1 MTLWLQTYDP
11 LHQVAGS
18 TLVAAL
24 PLLFF
29 IVTLAIF
36 RWRLHWAALGTLL
49 LAAVIAV
56 TVYGMPVA
64 SVAAAALYGFGYGLW
79 PIVWIVAGVVF
90 LYRLTVK
97 SGQFEIVRASIV
109 SVTPDARLQM
119 ILIGFA
125 FNAFLEGA
133 AGYGTPVAITAALL
147 VGLGFDPLRAAA
159 LCLIANTAPVA
170 FGAMGTS
177 ITVAAQVSHTDL
189 AALTAIAGTLLPLF
203 SLLTLGW
210 IITSLS
216 GWRGAR
222 DIWPALL
229 VASVSF
235 AGTMMAT
242 ALWLGP
248 QLPAITASIV
258 CMAAMVVLLRYWQPS
273 KMMLLREHTPIYPA
287 MIDTPPL
294 TARRIAYAWLP
305 FAVLTVCVVV
315 WGNKGFQSWF
325 APGGMLAETTRW
337 LDVPFLHGVVY
348 KIAPV
353 VEGKALYP
361 AVFKFDI
368 IGAVG
373 TGIFLSTLLSAA
385 FLRWRPKFVLGVLKE
400 TCLGLRTT
408 VLTIGLVLA
417 FAALSNYSGMSATL
431 ALALADSGK
440 IYPLLA
446 PALGW
451 FGVFLTGSDTSSN
464 ALFAPLQA
472 TVAHQ
477 IGVSET
483 LLVAANMLGGAA
495 GKMIS
500 PQSIAVACVAVGLM
514 GREAAMLRATLR
526 ASVVFAIVAGIV
538 IFAIQM

>member
-1 MTLWLQTYDP
+1 MAPWLQSYDP
-11 LHQVAGS
+11 LNQVTGS
-18 TLVAAL
+18 TLAAAL

-29 IVTLAIF
+29 IVALVVF
-36 RWRLHWAALGTLL
+36 RWRLHWAAAGTLL

-56 TVYGMPVA
+56 TVYGMPMM
-64 SVAAAALYGFGYGLW
+64 SVAAAVFYGFGYGLW
-79 PIVWIVAGVVF
+79 PIVWIITGVVF

-97 SGQFEIVRASIV
+97 SGQFELVRASIV
-109 SVTPDARLQM
+109 SVTPDARLQL

-125 FNAFLEGA
+125 FSAFLEGA

-147 VGLGFDPLRAAA
+147 VGLGFDPLRAAT

-177 ITVAAQVSHTDL
+177 VTVAAQVSHTDL
-189 AALTAIAGTLLPLF
+189 AALTAITGTLLPLF

-210 IITSLS
+210 IVVALA

-229 VASVSF
+229 VAGVSF

-242 ALWLGP
+242 ALWIGP
-248 QLPAITASIV
+248 QLPAITSSIV
-258 CMAAMVVLLRYWQPS
+258 CMASLAVLLRFWQPA
-273 KMMLLREHTPIYPA
+273 KVLQLREHTPIYPA
-287 MIDTPPL
+287 LIDTPPL
-294 TARRIAYAWLP
+294 TLRRVACAWLP
-305 FAVLTVCVVV
+305 FGLLTTCVVL

-325 APGGMLAETTRW
+325 APEGGLSETTRW
-337 LDVPFLHGVVY
+337 LEVPFLHGVVH
-348 KIAPV
+348 KTAPV
-353 VEGKALYP
+353 AESVAMYP
-361 AVFKFDI
+361 AVFKFDVL
-368 IGAVG
+368 GAVG
-373 TGIFLSTLLSAA
+373 TGIFLSVLLSALC
-385 FLRWRPKFVLGVLKE
+385 LRWRPAFMLDVFRE
-400 TCLGLRTT
+400 TCAGLWPTA
-408 VLTIGLVLA
+408 LTIGVVLA
-417 FAALSNYSGMSATL
+417 FATLTNYAGMSATL
-431 ALALADSGK
+431 ALALAESGK
-440 IYPLLA
+440 VYPLLA

-477 IGVSET
+477 IGVSDT

-500 PQSIAVACVAVGLM
+500 LQSIAVACVAVGLM
-514 GREAAMLRATLR
+514 GREAAMLKVTLR
-526 ASVVFAIVAGIV
+526 ASIVFAALAGVV
-538 IFAIQM
+538 IFILV

>member
-1 MTLWLQTYDP
+1 MTLWLQSYNP
-11 LHQVAGS
+11 LHLAVGS

-24 PLLFF
+24 PILFF
-29 IVTLAIF
+29 VVTLAVF
-36 RWRLHWAALGTLL
+36 RWRLHWAAAGTLL
-49 LAAVIAV
+49 LAAVVAMM
-56 TVYGMPVA
+56 VYGMPVA
-64 SVAAAALYGFGYGLW
+64 SVVAAVFYGFGYGLW
-79 PIVWIVAGVVF
+79 PIVWIIFGVVF

-97 SGQFEIVRASIV
+97 SGQFEVVRASIA

-125 FNAFLEGA
+125 FSAFLEGA

-189 AALTAIAGTLLPLF
+189 TALTAIAGTLLPLF

-210 IITSLS
+210 VVVALA

-229 VASVSF
+229 VAGVSF

-242 ALWLGP
+242 ALWIGP
-248 QLPAITASIV
+248 QLPAITAAFA
-258 CMAAMVVLLRYWQPS
+258 CMVSLVVLLRFWQPA
-273 KMMLLREHTPIYPA
+273 KVLYLREHTPIYPA
-287 MIDTPPL
+287 MIETPPL
-294 TARRIAYAWLP
+294 TARCIVRAWLP
-305 FAVLTVCVVV
+305 FGLLTLCVVV

-325 APGGMLAETTRW
+325 ASGGMLSETTLW
-337 LDVPFLHGVVY
+337 LEVPFLHGVVY
-348 KIAPV
+348 KTAPV
-353 VEGKALYP
+353 VGSVELYP
-361 AVFKFDI
+361 AVFRFDI
-368 IGAVG
+368 LGAVG
-373 TGIFLSTLLSAA
+373 TGIFLSTLLSAVC
-385 FLRWRPKFVLGVLKE
+385 LRWRPTFVLGVFRE
-400 TCLGLRTT
+400 TCVSLWPT

-417 FAALSNYSGMSATL
+417 FATLSNYAGMSATL
-431 ALALADSGK
+431 ALALAESGK
-440 IYPLLA
+440 VYPLLA
-446 PALGW
+446 PVLGW

-477 IGVSET
+477 IGVSDT
-483 LLVAANMLGGAA
+483 LLVAGNMLGGAA

-500 PQSIAVACVAVGLM
+500 LQSIAVACAAVGLM
-514 GREAAMLRATLR
+514 GREALVLRAT
-526 ASVVFAIVAGIV
+526 
-538 IFAIQM
+538 

>member
-1 MTLWLQTYDP
+1 MTLWLQHYDP
-11 LHQVAGS
+11 LHQAAGS

-24 PLLFF
+24 PILFF
-29 IVTLAIF
+29 IVTLAVF
-36 RWRLHWAALGTLL
+36 RWRLYWAAAGTLL
-49 LAAVIAV
+49 LAAVIAA
-56 TVYGMPVA
+56 TVYGMPVM
-64 SVAAAALYGFGYGLW
+64 SVVAAAFYGFAYGLW
-79 PIVWIVAGVVF
+79 PIAWIITGVVF
-90 LYRLTVK
+90 LYRLTVR
-97 SGQFEIVRASIV
+97 SGQFEVVRASIA

-125 FNAFLEGA
+125 FSAFLEGA
-133 AGYGTPVAITAALL
+133 AGYGAPVAITAALL
-147 VGLGFDPLRAAA
+147 VGLGFDPLRAAT

-189 AALTAIAGTLLPLF
+189 AALTAIAGKQLPLF

-210 IITSLS
+210 VVVALA

-229 VASVSF
+229 VAGVSF

-248 QLPAITASIV
+248 QLPAITAALA
-258 CMAAMVVLLRYWQPS
+258 CMVSLAVLLRFWQPARV
-273 KMMLLREHTPIYPA
+273 MQLREHAPIYPA
-287 MIDTPPL
+287 MIEAPPL
-294 TARRIAYAWLP
+294 TLRRVAYAWLP
-305 FAVLTVCVVV
+305 FVLLTVCVVV

-325 APGGMLAETTRW
+325 APGGALSGTTLW
-337 LDVPFLHGVVY
+337 LEVPFLHGVVH
-348 KIAPV
+348 KTAPV
-353 VEGKALYP
+353 ADGVALYP

-368 IGAVG
+368 LSAIG
-373 TGIFLSTLLSAA
+373 TGIFLAALLSAIC
-385 FLRWRPKFVLGVLKE
+385 LRMRPGAVSGVFRE
-400 TCLGLRTT
+400 TCASLRLT

-417 FAALSNYSGMSATL
+417 FATLSNYSGMSATL
-431 ALALADSGK
+431 ALALAESGK
-440 IYPLLA
+440 TYPLLA

-477 IGVSET
+477 IGVSDT

-500 PQSIAVACVAVGLM
+500 PQSIAVACAAVGLM
-514 GREAAMLRATLR
+514 GREAPVLRTTLR
-526 ASVVFAIVAGIV
+526 ASVVFALLAGAMV
-538 IFAIQM
+538 FVRA